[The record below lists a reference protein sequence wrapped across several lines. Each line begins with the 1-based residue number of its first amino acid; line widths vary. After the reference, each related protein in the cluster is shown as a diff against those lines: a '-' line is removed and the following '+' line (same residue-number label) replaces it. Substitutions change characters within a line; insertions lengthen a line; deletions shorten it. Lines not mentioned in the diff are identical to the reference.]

1 MIPLKIIEEWTF
13 PRTGNLIRN
22 RTVLAA
28 LTNKQSNED
37 GTLSDEEIAFLVRR
51 AEGGFGIVTTAASHV
66 MENGQGWHG
75 EMGVWGDHQI
85 PGLTKLATGLREKG
99 SLSLVQIF
107 HGGMRAPADIIRTT
121 PVSAS
126 VNDED
131 NGNEP
136 AREMTHQEV
145 EDAIEA
151 FADAAERCEKAGIDG
166 VEIHGAHGYLIAQF
180 LGTVTNRR
188 SDVWGGDLT
197 NRSRFLVRII
207 EAVRKRTGPSFLV
220 VVRISPEIGNLGIS
234 IDDSLEL
241 AKRLSVTEIDA
252 LHISCWDVFKAAEGD
267 SNDPR
272 TLTRRFR
279 EVLPDDFPL
288 ISTGSIWTSE
298 DAQFVMKEGADL
310 VGVGRVGIAHPD
322 WPLGLKSPEYTPSE
336 PPFTTQHLESVSLS
350 PIFVEYMHR
359 YRGFVVGGRPLND

>member
-1 MIPLKIIEEWTF
+1 MISLNPTKELRF
-13 PRTGNLIRN
+13 PSRNHLIRN

-37 GTLSDEEIAFLVRR
+37 GTLSDEEICFLLRR
-51 AEGGFGIVTTAASHV
+51 AEGGFGIITSAASHV

-85 PGLTKLATGLREKG
+85 PGLTKLADGIRERG
-99 SLSLVQIF
+99 ALSLVQIF
-107 HGGMRAPADIIRTT
+107 HGGMRAPADLIRTT
-121 PVSAS
+121 PISAS
-126 VNDED
+126 YNDEG
-131 NGNEP
+131 NGNQP
-136 AREMTHQEV
+136 AREMSENEIQE
-145 EDAIEA
+145 AIDA
-151 FADAAERCEKAGIDG
+151 FAAAAERCEKAGIDG

-188 SDVWGGDLT
+188 SDSWGGDLSG
-197 NRSRFLVRII
+197 RSRFLMKII
-207 EAVRKRTGPSFLV
+207 EEVRKRTSPSFV
-220 VVRISPEIGNLGIS
+220 VIVRISPEIENLGIS
-234 IDDSLEL
+234 LDDSLEL
-241 AKRLSVTEIDA
+241 AKHLTETEIDA
-252 LHISCWDVFKAAEGD
+252 LHISCWDVFKGAEGD
-267 SNDPR
+267 SRDSR

-279 EVLPDDFPL
+279 EVLPDGFPL

-298 DAQFVMKEGADL
+298 DARFVMKEGADL

-322 WPLGLKSPEYTPSE
+322 WPLGLKNPDFSPDP

-359 YRGFVVGGRPLND
+359 YRGFVVGGRPLDD

>member
-1 MIPLKIIEEWTF
+1 MISLNPTKEWRF
-13 PRTGNLIRN
+13 PSRNHLIRN

-37 GTLSDEEIAFLVRR
+37 GTLSDEEICFLLRR
-51 AEGGFGIVTTAASHV
+51 AEGGFGIITSAASHV

-85 PGLTKLATGLREKG
+85 PGLTKLADGIRERG
-99 SLSLVQIF
+99 ALSLVQIF
-107 HGGMRAPADIIRTT
+107 HGGMRAPADLIRTT
-121 PVSAS
+121 PISAS
-126 VNDED
+126 YNDEG
-131 NGNEP
+131 NGNQP
-136 AREMTHQEV
+136 AREMSENEIQE
-145 EDAIEA
+145 AIDA
-151 FADAAERCEKAGIDG
+151 FAAAAERCEKAGIDG

-188 SDVWGGDLT
+188 SDSWGGDLSG
-197 NRSRFLVRII
+197 RSRFLMKII
-207 EAVRKRTGPSFLV
+207 EEVRKRTSPSFV
-220 VVRISPEIGNLGIS
+220 VIVRISPEIENLGIS
-234 IDDSLEL
+234 LDDSLEL
-241 AKRLSVTEIDA
+241 AKHLTETEIDA
-252 LHISCWDVFKAAEGD
+252 LHISCWDVFKGAEGD
-267 SNDPR
+267 SRDPR

-279 EVLPDDFPL
+279 DVLPDGFPL

-322 WPLGLKSPEYTPSE
+322 WPLGLKNPDFSPDP

-359 YRGFVVGGRPLND
+359 YRGFVVGGRPLDD